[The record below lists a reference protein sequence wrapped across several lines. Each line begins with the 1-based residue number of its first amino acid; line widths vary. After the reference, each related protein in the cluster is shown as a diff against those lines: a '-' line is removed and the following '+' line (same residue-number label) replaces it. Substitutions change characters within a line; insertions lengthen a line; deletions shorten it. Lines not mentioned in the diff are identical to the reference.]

1 MAENR
6 VILVGGG
13 VRSGKSA
20 FAVGLGERL
29 GERRAFI
36 ATAQAF
42 DDEMRARIQRHRE
55 ERKDRFVALEEPR
68 DLPARLA
75 SLSGF
80 DVVVVDCLTLWI
92 TNLLL
97 GEASNEQILAGVDAL
112 VEVLAARRLHVVLVT
127 NEVGMSVHPETAL
140 GRRFQELCG
149 WTHQRL
155 AKVADAHFFAVMGSV
170 IRVLPFQWN
179 DVLEDLKR

>member
-1 MAENR
+1 MAEHR

-29 GERRAFI
+29 GARRAFI

-42 DDEMRARIQRHRE
+42 DEEMKKRIQRHRE
-55 ERKDRFVALEEPR
+55 EREDRFVAFEEPR
-68 DLPARLA
+68 DLPERLA
-75 SLSGF
+75 SLTGF
-80 DVVVVDCLTLWI
+80 DVAVVDCLTLWI

-97 GEASNEQILAGVDAL
+97 REESNEQILARVDAL
-112 VEVLAARRLHVVLVT
+112 AEVLAARRLHVVLVS

-140 GRRFQELCG
+140 GRRFQELVG

-155 AKVADAHFFAVMGSV
+155 ARVADAHFFAVMGAV
-170 IRVLPFQWN
+170 VRVHPFQLN